1 MKKFKVLITLC
12 AILALSYPAWAGNL
26 PEFDAVGQDIY
37 WDGYSGNVFASH
49 NPIQFGQAAFYNRN
63 SYNEALNAYSSFKN
77 MTHPL
82 GGFFEEF
89 TTYSAFSAGP
99 PYAPNRNYDPTL
111 VYDRCFNFLPFY
123 IDNRMTAEQNDR
135 IFFGH
140 GQYDSVY
147 VPRGANQRFTYR
159 ITLQMTPESDIDLNI
174 YDCVLKSQ
182 GRSPWYS
189 PFWAIYDAAADQT
202 GRWRL
207 PDGALVFN
215 PMRNPQVTVNAY
227 PGFSAAPGFDG
238 EIPMSVRVQPGLQ
251 VVPANQLFYTSKGI
265 WDENLVLKLPVQ
277 GEIVSGDTEIM
288 TAYALQ
294 AGDVI
299 EVIIDVSALTVD
311 LYYGEDNVI
320 LKYIG
325 LENTGVLGYMG
336 DN

>member
-1 MKKFKVLITLC
+1 MKKFKVLIILC
-12 AILALSYPAWAGNL
+12 AVLAMSYPAWAGNL

-37 WDGYSGNVFASH
+37 WDGYYGNVFASH

-63 SYNEALNAYSSFKN
+63 SLNEPLNAYSSFKFLP
-77 MTHPL
+77 HPL
-82 GGFFEEF
+82 GGFYEEF
-89 TTYSAFSAGP
+89 STTTAFGKNYNP
-99 PYAPNRNYDPTL
+99 PT

-123 IDNRMTAEQNDR
+123 IDNRMTAEQNDS
-135 IFFGH
+135 FFFH
-140 GQYDSVY
+140 GQYESVY
-147 VPRGANQRFTYR
+147 VPRGAQQKFTYR

-189 PFWAIYDAAADQT
+189 PVWAIYDAAADQT

-227 PGFSAAPGFDG
+227 PGFNSAPGFSG
-238 EIPMSVRVQPGLQ
+238 EIPMSVRVQPGLA

-299 EVIIDVSALTVD
+299 EVIIDVNALTVD